1 MRALTSAFCLTM
13 ALPMAWTGAAQ
24 AQTNPVVVELFTS
37 QGCSSCPPADEM
49 MQDMAK
55 RSDIIALAL
64 HVDYWDYIG
73 WKDEFASP
81 QFTQRQH
88 NYARAAGERTVYT
101 PQFVVGGVD
110 HVIGAKPMDV
120 MDEIRDHASSA
131 SGVMVVLTRSGGT
144 FHIEG
149 TARQGARGPWVVQL
163 VRYTPEQ
170 TVSIGRGENAGRTVT
185 YSNVVTSWDVV
196 GQWDGQPTFSADVPA
211 RGGAPA
217 VVIVQQTGAGPILAA
232 ARLQ

>member
-1 MRALTSAFCLTM
+1 MRILATVLLLAL
-13 ALPMAWTGAAQ
+13 AAAGRSE
-24 AQTNPVVVELFTS
+24 AQETNPVVVELFTS
-37 QGCSSCPPADEM
+37 QGCSSCPPADAM
-49 MQDMAK
+49 MQDLAK

-110 HVIGAKPMDV
+110 HVIGAKPMEV
-120 MDEIRDHASSA
+120 MDEVRDHANRA
-131 SGVMVVLTRSGGT
+131 SGVMVALTRSGGS

-149 TARQGARGPWVVQL
+149 TAPAGLRGPWIVQL
-163 VRYTPEQ
+163 VRYSPEQ
-170 TVSIGRGENAGRTVT
+170 TVAIGRGENAGRTVT
-185 YSNVVTSWDVV
+185 YSNVVTAWDVV
-196 GQWDGQPTFSADVPA
+196 GTWGRAPSFSADVPA
-211 RGGAPA
+211 SGSAPA
-217 VVIVQQTGAGPILAA
+217 VVIVQQPNAGPILAA
-232 ARLQ
+232 ARLR